1 MGSKP
6 NDFHSLLSVFRDATA
21 PKNSSANQASGQ
33 KASASRYSSTDV
45 TKSDHDEKCSAG
57 DDNSRTER
65 SVDPT
70 STTDPSYSASLM
82 KEHIDRLIRIHQIQ
96 KSTASASKYERT
108 PIDGDTQQDVHIA
121 VCATIVQDFPHEQLW
136 RKWIEE
142 TGGDLEILV
151 GAVKSGS
158 NTNEGQVSAAEKPDE
173 DPISGKSSIQINAS
187 AEMYVHAKN
196 PERIRSEWLRSKTLA
211 VTHRPNWNDVRII
224 RAMLSLLEVALRDE
238 RTTHILF
245 CTESCIP
252 VVTMKEAARSILLD
266 EPCVCEETSSENPE
280 ERVANGSINWDRSY
294 IDCYDKNSH
303 RCSRFDEH
311 NCWGYLRDSIP
322 VEAIFKALPG
332 WCLLSRKHAQH
343 IIDLPSRLGGMN
355 LWPAFEK
362 VWAPEEVYFPT
373 ALNICGL
380 MDEVVR
386 RSVTHSKWNEKASNL
401 KDRAH
406 PICYDGYFDDDLV
419 HQVSSEGCLFLRK
432 MKQSID
438 MEVWHGIVVDRRKMP
453 DEKLTESSGRS
464 KRERD
469 WNERWERADRG
480 LDRDLRSDRGSAYRS
495 RRDDYNH
502 RRSYESIRHH
512 EDVPCRKRRR

>member
-280 ERVANGSINWDRSY
+280 ERVANGITDVQDLMN
-294 IDCYDKNSH
+294 
-303 RCSRFDEH
+303 
-311 NCWGYLRDSIP
+311 
-322 VEAIFKALPG
+322 
-332 WCLLSRKHAQH
+332 HAQH